1 MSLYYLSF
9 CSPMG
14 WQGAAF
20 IEADSVVDAQK
31 RADKEAISPG
41 GNDLQVLAFQYDTL
55 EDVPAVP
62 EGMRNRRL
70 GREELLALWPDA
82 EDLMDWDAHVA

>member
-14 WQGAAF
+14 WKGAAF
-20 IEADSVVDAQK
+20 IEADGVVQAQK
-31 RADKEAISPG
+31 TADEEGINPG
-41 GNDLQVLAFQYDTL
+41 ECEVLAFGYDGL
-55 EDVPAVP
+55 EDVPEVP

-82 EDLMDWDAHVA
+82 EDLMEYEDHV

>member
-1 MSLYYLSF
+1 MNLYYLSF
-9 CSPMG
+9 CSPLG

-31 RADKEAISPG
+31 RADERGISPG
-41 GNDLQVLAFQYDTL
+41 GNDLQVLAFQYSNLD
-55 EDVPAVP
+55 DVPDVP

-70 GREELLALWPDA
+70 GKEELVALWPEA
-82 EDLMDWDAHVA
+82 IDLMDWDDHVS